1 MWSNGITVQQV
12 YSTHHS
18 QNAWASL
25 QGLGWRK
32 IRTGATDGVTNTF
45 CLLSAAK
52 ANNRT
57 VNVYIV
63 DNLIER
69 AYMN

>member
-1 MWSNGITVQQV
+1 MWSNGKTVIQIYV
-12 YSTHHS
+12 THHS
-18 QNAWASL
+18 QNAWANVQS
-25 QGLGWRK
+25 LGWRK

-57 VNVYIV
+57 VNVYV
-63 DNLIER
+63 VNNLIER

>member
-1 MWSNGITVQQV
+1 MWSNGKTVIQV
-12 YSTHHS
+12 YTTYHS
-18 QNAWASL
+18 QNAWARI
-25 QGLGWRK
+25 QDLGWRK
-32 IRTGATDGVTNTF
+32 IRTSATDGVTNTF
-45 CLLSAAK
+45 CLLSAAR

-57 VNVYIV
+57 VNVYVI

>member
-1 MWSNGITVQQV
+1 MWSNGKAVLQIYT
-12 YSTHHS
+12 THHS
-18 QNAWASL
+18 QNAWANI
-25 QGLGWRK
+25 QDLGWRK
-32 IRTGATDGVTNTF
+32 IKTDASDGVTNTF
-45 CLLSAAK
+45 CLLTAAK

-57 VNVYIV
+57 VNVFIV

>member
-1 MWSNGITVQQV
+1 MWTNNKAVLQT
-12 YSTHHS
+12 YTTYHS
-18 QNAWASL
+18 QNTWARIS
-25 QGLGWRK
+25 GLGWRK
-32 IRTGATDGVTNTF
+32 IKTGNKDGCTNTF
-45 CLLSAAK
+45 VLLSAAK

-63 DNLIER
+63 ANSIER

>member
-1 MWSNGITVQQV
+1 MWSNGKTVQQV
-12 YSTHHS
+12 YVTHHA
-18 QNAWASL
+18 QNAWANI
-25 QGLGWRK
+25 QGMGWRK